1 MATTEVEVRIHS
13 EGADSVARDLQKV
26 EKAQKKV
33 EKQQDNV
40 NKTNQKGEVRLNALA
55 DALDQMGLTGAASL
69 FSVGEGV
76 NELAGGFKG
85 LSGAIA
91 AAGIGLLITLAA
103 EAATAISELVEFT
116 SEEARALR
124 ELKRQL
130 TSTGDDII
138 QQEARIAR
146 HKLANREQTEESIKR
161 EHELQDELLALKLKE
176 AELAMQ
182 QAEDADARNAAGS
195 QMLTILEE
203 QYTFQLEKEN
213 QLADF
218 RKSEAEKAEADIKA
232 EREEWRK
239 LYNLRADKMKY
250 IAELEAMFEQQRK
263 DALQEAS
270 FDTIR
275 QREEEAAAREQAH
288 QETINKTMEAL
299 EQFEETVDEME
310 FEENLGLPPITV
322 LSPEEEASK
331 AEAIGQLYD
340 GTFAALGAA
349 RELFFEEGS
358 AGSKALALTEIAAG
372 TATGL
377 IQALDIAQKG
387 AAGTGPAAA
396 FAFPI
401 FYASQIASVLGAAA
415 QAKNVLKGGGGGGG
429 GASTGGVRT
438 PTGGNFLVPQTTQQ
452 NTEQATPAPVQAYV
466 VGQQITDQQALDNE
480 LAVRARL

>member
-1 MATTEVEVRIHS
+1 MIREYIIKFLTK
-13 EGADSVARDLQKV
+13 GAEKAEKDFEKV

-33 EKQQDNV
+33 SKESKN
-40 NKTNQKGEVRLNALA
+40 NEVRLNAVA

-69 FSVGEGV
+69 FSVGEGIG
-76 NELAGGFKG
+76 ELAGGFKG
-85 LSGAIA
+85 LKGAIA

-103 EAATAISELVEFT
+103 EAASAIAELVEFT

-124 ELKRQL
+124 ELQRQL
-130 TSTGDDII
+130 VATGDDII
-138 QQEARIAR
+138 QQEARIQR
-146 HKLANREQTEESIKR
+146 HKLANREQTEESLKR
-161 EHELQDELLALKLKE
+161 EHELQEELLALKLKE
-176 AELAMQ
+176 AELALD
-182 QAEDADARNAAGS
+182 QAETADERNAAGS

-203 QYTFQLEKEN
+203 QYTFQFEKEN

-218 RKSEAEKAEADIKA
+218 RKSEADKAEADIKTQ
-232 EREEWRK
+232 REEWRK

-299 EQFEETVDEME
+299 EQFEEIVEEME

-331 AEAIGQLYD
+331 AAAIESIYGSTMQ
-340 GTFAALGAA
+340 ALGSA
-349 RELFFEEGS
+349 RDLFFEEGS
-358 AGSKALALTEIAAG
+358 AGSKSLALAEIAAG
-372 TATGL
+372 TATGF

-415 QAKNVLKGGGGGGG
+415 QAKNVLQGGGGGG
-429 GASTGGVRT
+429 GAPGGGVSAPRPNFAVASTT
-438 PTGGNFLVPQTTQQ
+438 PDTDLQTV
-452 NTEQATPAPVQAYV
+452 NPAPVQAYV
-466 VGQQITDQQALDNE
+466 VGQNITNQQSLDNE
-480 LAVRARL
+480 LMVQSRL